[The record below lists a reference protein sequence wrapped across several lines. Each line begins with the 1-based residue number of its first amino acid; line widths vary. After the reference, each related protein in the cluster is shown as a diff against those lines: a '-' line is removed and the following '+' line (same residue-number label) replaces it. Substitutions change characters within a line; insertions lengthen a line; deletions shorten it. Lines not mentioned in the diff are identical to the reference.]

1 MDMLRQRVGEQRHVT
16 ADGNFSWLEVECL
29 GACTNAP
36 MVQINN
42 DYYEDLTP
50 EILSRIMDELA
61 AGGQPKRGPQQGRNA
76 SEPLGEA
83 LTLTDPT
90 LYDGSTI
97 GAWRKR
103 FEETA
108 PAAEANAKA
117 EGERATQQA
126 AVEPKPAKPDAG
138 RAIET
143 PAADTPA
150 VRAAAGQKPISDAEQ
165 KAASTPTRTTVSK
178 GEPASET
185 VAPPR
190 TKKSYVNTPVK
201 PEEGRTVAD
210 APAKPD
216 EASVQR
222 DGTEKTSGS

>member
-1 MDMLRQRVGEQRHVT
+1 MDMLRSRVGEQRHVT
-16 ADGNFSWLEVECL
+16 EDGNFSWLEVECL

-50 EILSRIMDELA
+50 EILSRVMDELA
-61 AGGQPKRGPQQGRNA
+61 AGGKPKPGPQQGRNA
-76 SEPLGEA
+76 SEPLGESV
-83 LTLTDPT
+83 TLVDPT
-90 LYDGSTI
+90 LYDGSSI

-108 PAAEANAKA
+108 PEAEANAKA

-126 AVEPKPAKPDAG
+126 ATDPKPAKPDAG
-138 RAIET
+138 RAVER
-143 PAADTPA
+143 PVADTPA
-150 VRAAAGQKPISDAEQ
+150 VRAAAGEKPIADEKQAA
-165 KAASTPTRTTVSK
+165 AASETRTGVAT

-190 TKKSYVNTPVK
+190 SRKSYVQTPVK

-210 APAKPD
+210 APAEPS
-216 EASVQR
+216 EASVQK
-222 DGTEKTSGS
+222 DGAEKTSGS